1 MSVRTLLGLITTS
14 WNIYLEIYLGTVV
27 YKNSTSIMSWGR
39 HKYKSSFVLIDR
51 VCNKLINLT
60 KLTIYCQEST
70 SRKINWDKNW
80 NTAKGLTREPI
91 KKIGLGPNIFL
102 KE

>member
-1 MSVRTLLGLITTS
+1 MEYLLGNL
-14 WNIYLEIYLGTVV
+14 LTVV

-80 NTAKGLTREPI
+80 ITAKGLTCEPI
-91 KKIGLGPNIFL
+91 KKLA
-102 KE
+102 

>member
-1 MSVRTLLGLITTS
+1 MEYLLENL
-14 WNIYLEIYLGTVV
+14 LTVV

-39 HKYKSSFVLIDR
+39 HKYKSSLVLIDR

-80 NTAKGLTREPI
+80 ITAKGLTCEPI
-91 KKIGLGPNIFL
+91 KKLA
-102 KE
+102 